1 MKRAVLLHGTDGTP
15 DGGWRPYVK
24 AELEK
29 RGYEV
34 WVPALPNNHTP
45 NMQAYNDFLLGGQWD
60 FKDNLVI
67 GHSSGAVQ
75 VLNLLM
81 DARCPKVETIV
92 PVGAWAHMEETD
104 LDYEQFKDTFPKQGF
119 DFGLIKS
126 KCDNILFLHGDNDP
140 YCPLEQAK
148 WLAAQLGSDIVVIPN
163 GGHLGGDD
171 GYGPFPQLISE
182 LEQRNML

>member
-1 MKRAVLLHGTDGTP
+1 MKKAVLLHGTDGTP

-45 NMQAYNDFLLGGQWD
+45 NMQVYNNFLLDGQWD
-60 FKDNLVI
+60 FEENLVI

-81 DARCPKVETIV
+81 DARCPSLAGAVM
-92 PVGAWAHMEETD
+92 VGAWAHNEDTDMETD
-104 LDYEQFKDTFPKQGF
+104 QFKDTFPPNGF
-119 DFGLIKS
+119 DFSLIKS
-126 KCDNILFLHGDNDP
+126 KTKKLLFLHGSNDP

-148 WLAAQLGSDIVVIPN
+148 WLAEQLGSDIVVIQG
-163 GGHLGGDD
+163 GGHLGGEN
-171 GYGPFPQLISE
+171 GFGPFPQLIAE